1 MKKILLTVLVWIL
14 PTVLWGKQLS
24 DKQYIFQRIDVR
36 EGLSYQVNCMTVSH
50 RTGHAWMGTKNGI
63 GRFDGY
69 EQKKYLNCNI
79 DQLVEDRNNNIWALG
94 SEGIFLYDAVNDTF
108 YRACDL
114 NGNLISA
121 SSICLW
127 DDGVFFGGFD
137 KLYKYDYKTGKI
149 ALFRSITSNIKF
161 QITDLYR
168 FDSHTLLAANRWVG
182 ALLIDIRTGHTRDV
196 PFDCR
201 DVVTML
207 PDSKGNFWVTPYCKG
222 VQCYNKNGKLL
233 HTYHTGNSSMQSN
246 IVLALAEYDGHI
258 WIGTDGKG
266 IAVLNPENNQMDVLT
281 HIPGDA
287 YSLPSNSILSFYAD
301 PENGIWAGSVRSGMF
316 NIKEVGIKLYAD
328 ALLNADYGLSEKSVL
343 SLYQEQNEK
352 DIWIGTDGG
361 GLNVFNADTNKFRHI
376 PSTYGEKV
384 ASITGVDK
392 NHLLISLFGKGI
404 FFYNKQTE
412 HCTPLVI
419 VNDDINNRLCQQG
432 KTVNLMQNTP
442 ETILLLSE
450 SPYSY
455 NWKRKT
461 FTPIHINHLK
471 DAIVGQLLPICV
483 KETFSYLHDSKCI
496 YRIDHN
502 DNTLHVLYHCKQDTM
517 IHSASADEKGII
529 WIGGNYGLGSFSP
542 NDGSY
547 THISNSLINEAM
559 SVASDQHGRLWI
571 GNNERL
577 LSWMTT
583 QKRFILYGVP
593 DGVAPNEYLPK
604 PRLLSSEGD
613 VYLGSVNGLLRIAST
628 LPKEHPESPV
638 LELSD
643 VFVGGDRMEYI
654 SGRKPVLKI
663 PEQSRTITIKVK
675 AHNKDIFRKP
685 AYCYNLQGYE
695 KEPIY
700 SYLPEL
706 TLNTLSAGTYQITA
720 SCTTRSGEWTDN
732 YPIIELI
739 ILPPWYR
746 TWWFILTCI
755 LTALSAVGLSV
766 YSFLRRKENRMK
778 LAMKEHEQQAY
789 EEKIRFLININHEL
803 RTPLTLI
810 HAPLK
815 QLIEQFP
822 AKDARY
828 RVLQNIA
835 RQSERMKNLLNMV
848 LDVRKMEVSQSTLHI
863 ESINLEKWLE
873 EVVEDFIP
881 EATQKHITL
890 TRQLSAG
897 IESFY
902 CDKEK
907 CTTIITNLLINAI
920 KYSNEG
926 GEINIITSLSEKKDR
941 VRISV
946 SDQGPG
952 LKDIDVSKLFTRF
965 YQGEN
970 SRPGSGIGLSYSKI
984 LAEQQGGSVG
994 ALNNVESAGST
1005 FWFELPLNIKPGKLI
1020 LQPQPYLNELLAS
1033 AENIESVPDE
1043 PTFRSETKDYTILV
1057 VDDNME
1063 LVDYLTDAM
1072 RPYFKDVRTAYN
1084 GEEAL
1089 EMCRQWHP
1097 DVIISDIQMP
1107 KMNGYELCKRVKEEL
1122 DISHTPVILLTA
1134 RNDEASRIFGY
1145 KNGADTYL
1153 TKPFEISM
1161 LYTAIYNQ
1169 LKNRERI
1176 KKKYISSK
1184 TAPTPEE
1191 STFSAADEKFWNT
1204 MNQIITENIDEPN
1217 MGVPFLCDK
1226 LGMSR
1231 ASLYNKLKALTGMGA
1246 NDYINKLRIDN
1257 AINLLLN
1264 SSLTVNEIADR
1275 VGFSTPRYFS
1285 AVFKKNM
1292 GCSPTQYKEEQFKNN
1307 VQNI

>member
-1 MKKILLTVLVWIL
+1 
-14 PTVLWGKQLS
+14 
-24 DKQYIFQRIDVR
+24 
-36 EGLSYQVNCMTVSH
+36 
-50 RTGHAWMGTKNGI
+50 
-63 GRFDGY
+63 
-69 EQKKYLNCNI
+69 
-79 DQLVEDRNNNIWALG
+79 
-94 SEGIFLYDAVNDTF
+94 
-108 YRACDL
+108 
-114 NGNLISA
+114 
-121 SSICLW
+121 
-127 DDGVFFGGFD
+127 
-137 KLYKYDYKTGKI
+137 
-149 ALFRSITSNIKF
+149 
-161 QITDLYR
+161 
-168 FDSHTLLAANRWVG
+168 
-182 ALLIDIRTGHTRDV
+182 
-196 PFDCR
+196 
-201 DVVTML
+201 
-207 PDSKGNFWVTPYCKG
+207 
-222 VQCYNKNGKLL
+222 
-233 HTYHTGNSSMQSN
+233 
-246 IVLALAEYDGHI
+246 
-258 WIGTDGKG
+258 
-266 IAVLNPENNQMDVLT
+266 
-281 HIPGDA
+281 
-287 YSLPSNSILSFYAD
+287 
-301 PENGIWAGSVRSGMF
+301 
-316 NIKEVGIKLYAD
+316 
-328 ALLNADYGLSEKSVL
+328 
-343 SLYQEQNEK
+343 
-352 DIWIGTDGG
+352 
-361 GLNVFNADTNKFRHI
+361 
-376 PSTYGEKV
+376 
-384 ASITGVDK
+384 
-392 NHLLISLFGKGI
+392 
-404 FFYNKQTE
+404 
-412 HCTPLVI
+412 
-419 VNDDINNRLCQQG
+419 
-432 KTVNLMQNTP
+432 
-442 ETILLLSE
+442 
-450 SPYSY
+450 
-455 NWKRKT
+455 
-461 FTPIHINHLK
+461 
-471 DAIVGQLLPICV
+471 
-483 KETFSYLHDSKCI
+483 
-496 YRIDHN
+496 
-502 DNTLHVLYHCKQDTM
+502 
-517 IHSASADEKGII
+517 
-529 WIGGNYGLGSFSP
+529 
-542 NDGSY
+542 
-547 THISNSLINEAM
+547 
-559 SVASDQHGRLWI
+559 
-571 GNNERL
+571 
-577 LSWMTT
+577 MTT

-1057 VDDNME
+1057 VDDNVE

-1153 TKPFEISM
+1153 TKPFEIST

-1176 KKKYISSK
+1176 KKKYISNK

-1191 STFSAADEKFWNT
+1191 STFSAADEKFLNT
-1204 MNQIITENIDEPN
+1204 MNKIITENIDEPN

-1285 AVFKKNM
+1285 SVFKKNM
-1292 GCSPTQYKEEQFKNN
+1292 GCSPTQYKEEQLKNN
-1307 VQNI
+1307 AQNI

>member
-1 MKKILLTVLVWIL
+1 M
-14 PTVLWGKQLS
+14 P
-24 DKQYIFQRIDVR
+24 
-36 EGLSYQVNCMTVSH
+36 H
-50 RTGHAWMGTKNGI
+50 
-63 GRFDGY
+63 
-69 EQKKYLNCNI
+69 
-79 DQLVEDRNNNIWALG
+79 
-94 SEGIFLYDAVNDTF
+94 
-108 YRACDL
+108 
-114 NGNLISA
+114 
-121 SSICLW
+121 
-127 DDGVFFGGFD
+127 
-137 KLYKYDYKTGKI
+137 
-149 ALFRSITSNIKF
+149 
-161 QITDLYR
+161 
-168 FDSHTLLAANRWVG
+168 
-182 ALLIDIRTGHTRDV
+182 
-196 PFDCR
+196 
-201 DVVTML
+201 
-207 PDSKGNFWVTPYCKG
+207 
-222 VQCYNKNGKLL
+222 
-233 HTYHTGNSSMQSN
+233 
-246 IVLALAEYDGHI
+246 
-258 WIGTDGKG
+258 
-266 IAVLNPENNQMDVLT
+266 
-281 HIPGDA
+281 
-287 YSLPSNSILSFYAD
+287 
-301 PENGIWAGSVRSGMF
+301 
-316 NIKEVGIKLYAD
+316 
-328 ALLNADYGLSEKSVL
+328 
-343 SLYQEQNEK
+343 
-352 DIWIGTDGG
+352 
-361 GLNVFNADTNKFRHI
+361 
-376 PSTYGEKV
+376 
-384 ASITGVDK
+384 
-392 NHLLISLFGKGI
+392 
-404 FFYNKQTE
+404 
-412 HCTPLVI
+412 TPLVI

-1191 STFSAADEKFWNT
+1191 STFSAADEKFLNT

>member
-1 MKKILLTVLVWIL
+1 M
-14 PTVLWGKQLS
+14 
-24 DKQYIFQRIDVR
+24 
-36 EGLSYQVNCMTVSH
+36 N
-50 RTGHAWMGTKNGI
+50 
-63 GRFDGY
+63 
-69 EQKKYLNCNI
+69 
-79 DQLVEDRNNNIWALG
+79 
-94 SEGIFLYDAVNDTF
+94 
-108 YRACDL
+108 
-114 NGNLISA
+114 
-121 SSICLW
+121 
-127 DDGVFFGGFD
+127 
-137 KLYKYDYKTGKI
+137 
-149 ALFRSITSNIKF
+149 
-161 QITDLYR
+161 
-168 FDSHTLLAANRWVG
+168 
-182 ALLIDIRTGHTRDV
+182 V
-196 PFDCR
+196 P
-201 DVVTML
+201 
-207 PDSKGNFWVTPYCKG
+207 
-222 VQCYNKNGKLL
+222 
-233 HTYHTGNSSMQSN
+233 
-246 IVLALAEYDGHI
+246 
-258 WIGTDGKG
+258 
-266 IAVLNPENNQMDVLT
+266 
-281 HIPGDA
+281 
-287 YSLPSNSILSFYAD
+287 
-301 PENGIWAGSVRSGMF
+301 
-316 NIKEVGIKLYAD
+316 
-328 ALLNADYGLSEKSVL
+328 
-343 SLYQEQNEK
+343 
-352 DIWIGTDGG
+352 
-361 GLNVFNADTNKFRHI
+361 
-376 PSTYGEKV
+376 TYGEKV

-455 NWKRKT
+455 NWKQKT

-720 SCTTRSGEWTDN
+720 SCTIRSGEWTDN

-746 TWWFILTCI
+746 TWWFILTCM
-755 LTALSAVGLSV
+755 LTALSAVCLSV

-822 AKDARY
+822 AKDAHY

-1057 VDDNME
+1057 VDDNVE

-1153 TKPFEISM
+1153 TKPFEIST

-1176 KKKYISSK
+1176 KKKYISNK

-1191 STFSAADEKFWNT
+1191 STFSAADEKFLNT
-1204 MNQIITENIDEPN
+1204 MNKIITENIDEPN

-1285 AVFKKNM
+1285 TVFKKNM

>member
-1 MKKILLTVLVWIL
+1 M
-14 PTVLWGKQLS
+14 
-24 DKQYIFQRIDVR
+24 
-36 EGLSYQVNCMTVSH
+36 SY
-50 RTGHAWMGTKNGI
+50 
-63 GRFDGY
+63 
-69 EQKKYLNCNI
+69 
-79 DQLVEDRNNNIWALG
+79 
-94 SEGIFLYDAVNDTF
+94 
-108 YRACDL
+108 
-114 NGNLISA
+114 
-121 SSICLW
+121 
-127 DDGVFFGGFD
+127 
-137 KLYKYDYKTGKI
+137 
-149 ALFRSITSNIKF
+149 
-161 QITDLYR
+161 
-168 FDSHTLLAANRWVG
+168 
-182 ALLIDIRTGHTRDV
+182 
-196 PFDCR
+196 
-201 DVVTML
+201 
-207 PDSKGNFWVTPYCKG
+207 
-222 VQCYNKNGKLL
+222 
-233 HTYHTGNSSMQSN
+233 
-246 IVLALAEYDGHI
+246 
-258 WIGTDGKG
+258 
-266 IAVLNPENNQMDVLT
+266 
-281 HIPGDA
+281 
-287 YSLPSNSILSFYAD
+287 
-301 PENGIWAGSVRSGMF
+301 
-316 NIKEVGIKLYAD
+316 
-328 ALLNADYGLSEKSVL
+328 
-343 SLYQEQNEK
+343 
-352 DIWIGTDGG
+352 
-361 GLNVFNADTNKFRHI
+361 
-376 PSTYGEKV
+376 
-384 ASITGVDK
+384 TGVDK

-706 TLNTLSAGTYQITA
+706 TLNMLSAGTYQITA

-746 TWWFILTCI
+746 TWWFILTCM

-1153 TKPFEISM
+1153 TKPFEIST

-1191 STFSAADEKFWNT
+1191 STFSAADEKFLNT

>member
-1 MKKILLTVLVWIL
+1 M
-14 PTVLWGKQLS
+14 
-24 DKQYIFQRIDVR
+24 
-36 EGLSYQVNCMTVSH
+36 
-50 RTGHAWMGTKNGI
+50 
-63 GRFDGY
+63 
-69 EQKKYLNCNI
+69 
-79 DQLVEDRNNNIWALG
+79 
-94 SEGIFLYDAVNDTF
+94 
-108 YRACDL
+108 
-114 NGNLISA
+114 
-121 SSICLW
+121 
-127 DDGVFFGGFD
+127 
-137 KLYKYDYKTGKI
+137 
-149 ALFRSITSNIKF
+149 
-161 QITDLYR
+161 
-168 FDSHTLLAANRWVG
+168 
-182 ALLIDIRTGHTRDV
+182 
-196 PFDCR
+196 
-201 DVVTML
+201 
-207 PDSKGNFWVTPYCKG
+207 
-222 VQCYNKNGKLL
+222 
-233 HTYHTGNSSMQSN
+233 
-246 IVLALAEYDGHI
+246 
-258 WIGTDGKG
+258 
-266 IAVLNPENNQMDVLT
+266 
-281 HIPGDA
+281 
-287 YSLPSNSILSFYAD
+287 
-301 PENGIWAGSVRSGMF
+301 
-316 NIKEVGIKLYAD
+316 
-328 ALLNADYGLSEKSVL
+328 
-343 SLYQEQNEK
+343 
-352 DIWIGTDGG
+352 
-361 GLNVFNADTNKFRHI
+361 
-376 PSTYGEKV
+376 
-384 ASITGVDK
+384 
-392 NHLLISLFGKGI
+392 
-404 FFYNKQTE
+404 
-412 HCTPLVI
+412 
-419 VNDDINNRLCQQG
+419 CQQG

-455 NWKRKT
+455 NWKQKT

-881 EATQKHITL
+881 ESTQKHITL

-1153 TKPFEISM
+1153 TKPFEIST

-1191 STFSAADEKFWNT
+1191 STFSAADEKFLNT

>member
-1 MKKILLTVLVWIL
+1 
-14 PTVLWGKQLS
+14 
-24 DKQYIFQRIDVR
+24 
-36 EGLSYQVNCMTVSH
+36 
-50 RTGHAWMGTKNGI
+50 
-63 GRFDGY
+63 
-69 EQKKYLNCNI
+69 
-79 DQLVEDRNNNIWALG
+79 
-94 SEGIFLYDAVNDTF
+94 
-108 YRACDL
+108 
-114 NGNLISA
+114 
-121 SSICLW
+121 
-127 DDGVFFGGFD
+127 
-137 KLYKYDYKTGKI
+137 
-149 ALFRSITSNIKF
+149 
-161 QITDLYR
+161 
-168 FDSHTLLAANRWVG
+168 
-182 ALLIDIRTGHTRDV
+182 
-196 PFDCR
+196 
-201 DVVTML
+201 
-207 PDSKGNFWVTPYCKG
+207 
-222 VQCYNKNGKLL
+222 
-233 HTYHTGNSSMQSN
+233 
-246 IVLALAEYDGHI
+246 
-258 WIGTDGKG
+258 
-266 IAVLNPENNQMDVLT
+266 
-281 HIPGDA
+281 
-287 YSLPSNSILSFYAD
+287 
-301 PENGIWAGSVRSGMF
+301 
-316 NIKEVGIKLYAD
+316 
-328 ALLNADYGLSEKSVL
+328 
-343 SLYQEQNEK
+343 
-352 DIWIGTDGG
+352 
-361 GLNVFNADTNKFRHI
+361 
-376 PSTYGEKV
+376 
-384 ASITGVDK
+384 
-392 NHLLISLFGKGI
+392 
-404 FFYNKQTE
+404 
-412 HCTPLVI
+412 
-419 VNDDINNRLCQQG
+419 
-432 KTVNLMQNTP
+432 
-442 ETILLLSE
+442 
-450 SPYSY
+450 
-455 NWKRKT
+455 
-461 FTPIHINHLK
+461 
-471 DAIVGQLLPICV
+471 
-483 KETFSYLHDSKCI
+483 
-496 YRIDHN
+496 
-502 DNTLHVLYHCKQDTM
+502 M

-1057 VDDNME
+1057 VDDNVE

-1153 TKPFEISM
+1153 TKPFEIST

-1176 KKKYISSK
+1176 KKKYISNK

-1191 STFSAADEKFWNT
+1191 STFSAADEKFLNT
-1204 MNQIITENIDEPN
+1204 MNKIITENIDEPN

-1285 AVFKKNM
+1285 SVFKKNM
-1292 GCSPTQYKEEQFKNN
+1292 GCSPTQYKEEQLKNN
-1307 VQNI
+1307 AQNI

>member
-1 MKKILLTVLVWIL
+1 M
-14 PTVLWGKQLS
+14 
-24 DKQYIFQRIDVR
+24 
-36 EGLSYQVNCMTVSH
+36 
-50 RTGHAWMGTKNGI
+50 
-63 GRFDGY
+63 
-69 EQKKYLNCNI
+69 
-79 DQLVEDRNNNIWALG
+79 
-94 SEGIFLYDAVNDTF
+94 
-108 YRACDL
+108 
-114 NGNLISA
+114 
-121 SSICLW
+121 
-127 DDGVFFGGFD
+127 
-137 KLYKYDYKTGKI
+137 
-149 ALFRSITSNIKF
+149 
-161 QITDLYR
+161 
-168 FDSHTLLAANRWVG
+168 
-182 ALLIDIRTGHTRDV
+182 
-196 PFDCR
+196 
-201 DVVTML
+201 
-207 PDSKGNFWVTPYCKG
+207 
-222 VQCYNKNGKLL
+222 
-233 HTYHTGNSSMQSN
+233 
-246 IVLALAEYDGHI
+246 
-258 WIGTDGKG
+258 
-266 IAVLNPENNQMDVLT
+266 
-281 HIPGDA
+281 
-287 YSLPSNSILSFYAD
+287 
-301 PENGIWAGSVRSGMF
+301 
-316 NIKEVGIKLYAD
+316 
-328 ALLNADYGLSEKSVL
+328 
-343 SLYQEQNEK
+343 
-352 DIWIGTDGG
+352 
-361 GLNVFNADTNKFRHI
+361 
-376 PSTYGEKV
+376 
-384 ASITGVDK
+384 
-392 NHLLISLFGKGI
+392 ISLFGKGI

-455 NWKRKT
+455 NWKQKT

-881 EATQKHITL
+881 ESTQKHITL

-1153 TKPFEISM
+1153 TKPFEIST

-1191 STFSAADEKFWNT
+1191 STFSAADEKFLNT

>member
-1 MKKILLTVLVWIL
+1 
-14 PTVLWGKQLS
+14 
-24 DKQYIFQRIDVR
+24 
-36 EGLSYQVNCMTVSH
+36 
-50 RTGHAWMGTKNGI
+50 
-63 GRFDGY
+63 
-69 EQKKYLNCNI
+69 
-79 DQLVEDRNNNIWALG
+79 
-94 SEGIFLYDAVNDTF
+94 
-108 YRACDL
+108 
-114 NGNLISA
+114 
-121 SSICLW
+121 
-127 DDGVFFGGFD
+127 
-137 KLYKYDYKTGKI
+137 
-149 ALFRSITSNIKF
+149 
-161 QITDLYR
+161 
-168 FDSHTLLAANRWVG
+168 
-182 ALLIDIRTGHTRDV
+182 
-196 PFDCR
+196 
-201 DVVTML
+201 
-207 PDSKGNFWVTPYCKG
+207 
-222 VQCYNKNGKLL
+222 
-233 HTYHTGNSSMQSN
+233 
-246 IVLALAEYDGHI
+246 
-258 WIGTDGKG
+258 
-266 IAVLNPENNQMDVLT
+266 
-281 HIPGDA
+281 
-287 YSLPSNSILSFYAD
+287 
-301 PENGIWAGSVRSGMF
+301 
-316 NIKEVGIKLYAD
+316 
-328 ALLNADYGLSEKSVL
+328 
-343 SLYQEQNEK
+343 
-352 DIWIGTDGG
+352 
-361 GLNVFNADTNKFRHI
+361 
-376 PSTYGEKV
+376 
-384 ASITGVDK
+384 
-392 NHLLISLFGKGI
+392 
-404 FFYNKQTE
+404 
-412 HCTPLVI
+412 
-419 VNDDINNRLCQQG
+419 
-432 KTVNLMQNTP
+432 MQNTP

-746 TWWFILTCI
+746 TWWFILTCM

-1153 TKPFEISM
+1153 TKPFEIST

-1191 STFSAADEKFWNT
+1191 STFSAADEKFLNT

>member
-1 MKKILLTVLVWIL
+1 
-14 PTVLWGKQLS
+14 
-24 DKQYIFQRIDVR
+24 
-36 EGLSYQVNCMTVSH
+36 
-50 RTGHAWMGTKNGI
+50 
-63 GRFDGY
+63 
-69 EQKKYLNCNI
+69 
-79 DQLVEDRNNNIWALG
+79 
-94 SEGIFLYDAVNDTF
+94 
-108 YRACDL
+108 
-114 NGNLISA
+114 
-121 SSICLW
+121 
-127 DDGVFFGGFD
+127 
-137 KLYKYDYKTGKI
+137 
-149 ALFRSITSNIKF
+149 
-161 QITDLYR
+161 
-168 FDSHTLLAANRWVG
+168 
-182 ALLIDIRTGHTRDV
+182 
-196 PFDCR
+196 
-201 DVVTML
+201 
-207 PDSKGNFWVTPYCKG
+207 
-222 VQCYNKNGKLL
+222 
-233 HTYHTGNSSMQSN
+233 
-246 IVLALAEYDGHI
+246 
-258 WIGTDGKG
+258 
-266 IAVLNPENNQMDVLT
+266 
-281 HIPGDA
+281 
-287 YSLPSNSILSFYAD
+287 
-301 PENGIWAGSVRSGMF
+301 
-316 NIKEVGIKLYAD
+316 
-328 ALLNADYGLSEKSVL
+328 
-343 SLYQEQNEK
+343 
-352 DIWIGTDGG
+352 
-361 GLNVFNADTNKFRHI
+361 
-376 PSTYGEKV
+376 
-384 ASITGVDK
+384 
-392 NHLLISLFGKGI
+392 
-404 FFYNKQTE
+404 
-412 HCTPLVI
+412 
-419 VNDDINNRLCQQG
+419 
-432 KTVNLMQNTP
+432 
-442 ETILLLSE
+442 
-450 SPYSY
+450 
-455 NWKRKT
+455 
-461 FTPIHINHLK
+461 
-471 DAIVGQLLPICV
+471 
-483 KETFSYLHDSKCI
+483 
-496 YRIDHN
+496 
-502 DNTLHVLYHCKQDTM
+502 
-517 IHSASADEKGII
+517 
-529 WIGGNYGLGSFSP
+529 
-542 NDGSY
+542 
-547 THISNSLINEAM
+547 
-559 SVASDQHGRLWI
+559 
-571 GNNERL
+571 
-577 LSWMTT
+577 
-583 QKRFILYGVP
+583 
-593 DGVAPNEYLPK
+593 
-604 PRLLSSEGD
+604 
-613 VYLGSVNGLLRIAST
+613 
-628 LPKEHPESPV
+628 
-638 LELSD
+638 
-643 VFVGGDRMEYI
+643 MEYT

-746 TWWFILTCI
+746 TWWFILTCMLI
-755 LTALSAVGLSV
+755 ALSAVGLSV

-994 ALNNVESAGST
+994 ALNNIESAGST

-1153 TKPFEISM
+1153 TKPFEIST

-1191 STFSAADEKFWNT
+1191 STFSAADEKFLNT

-1285 AVFKKNM
+1285 TVFKKNM

>member
-1 MKKILLTVLVWIL
+1 M
-14 PTVLWGKQLS
+14 
-24 DKQYIFQRIDVR
+24 
-36 EGLSYQVNCMTVSH
+36 
-50 RTGHAWMGTKNGI
+50 
-63 GRFDGY
+63 
-69 EQKKYLNCNI
+69 
-79 DQLVEDRNNNIWALG
+79 
-94 SEGIFLYDAVNDTF
+94 
-108 YRACDL
+108 
-114 NGNLISA
+114 
-121 SSICLW
+121 
-127 DDGVFFGGFD
+127 
-137 KLYKYDYKTGKI
+137 
-149 ALFRSITSNIKF
+149 
-161 QITDLYR
+161 
-168 FDSHTLLAANRWVG
+168 
-182 ALLIDIRTGHTRDV
+182 
-196 PFDCR
+196 
-201 DVVTML
+201 
-207 PDSKGNFWVTPYCKG
+207 
-222 VQCYNKNGKLL
+222 
-233 HTYHTGNSSMQSN
+233 
-246 IVLALAEYDGHI
+246 
-258 WIGTDGKG
+258 
-266 IAVLNPENNQMDVLT
+266 
-281 HIPGDA
+281 
-287 YSLPSNSILSFYAD
+287 
-301 PENGIWAGSVRSGMF
+301 
-316 NIKEVGIKLYAD
+316 
-328 ALLNADYGLSEKSVL
+328 
-343 SLYQEQNEK
+343 
-352 DIWIGTDGG
+352 
-361 GLNVFNADTNKFRHI
+361 
-376 PSTYGEKV
+376 
-384 ASITGVDK
+384 
-392 NHLLISLFGKGI
+392 ISLFGKGI

-1191 STFSAADEKFWNT
+1191 STFSAADEKFLNT

>member
-1 MKKILLTVLVWIL
+1 M
-14 PTVLWGKQLS
+14 
-24 DKQYIFQRIDVR
+24 
-36 EGLSYQVNCMTVSH
+36 
-50 RTGHAWMGTKNGI
+50 
-63 GRFDGY
+63 
-69 EQKKYLNCNI
+69 LNYS
-79 DQLVEDRNNNIWALG
+79 V
-94 SEGIFLYDAVNDTF
+94 
-108 YRACDL
+108 
-114 NGNLISA
+114 
-121 SSICLW
+121 
-127 DDGVFFGGFD
+127 
-137 KLYKYDYKTGKI
+137 
-149 ALFRSITSNIKF
+149 
-161 QITDLYR
+161 
-168 FDSHTLLAANRWVG
+168 
-182 ALLIDIRTGHTRDV
+182 
-196 PFDCR
+196 
-201 DVVTML
+201 
-207 PDSKGNFWVTPYCKG
+207 
-222 VQCYNKNGKLL
+222 
-233 HTYHTGNSSMQSN
+233 
-246 IVLALAEYDGHI
+246 AE
-258 WIGTDGKG
+258 
-266 IAVLNPENNQMDVLT
+266 L
-281 HIPGDA
+281 
-287 YSLPSNSILSFYAD
+287 
-301 PENGIWAGSVRSGMF
+301 R
-316 NIKEVGIKLYAD
+316 
-328 ALLNADYGLSEKSVL
+328 
-343 SLYQEQNEK
+343 
-352 DIWIGTDGG
+352 
-361 GLNVFNADTNKFRHI
+361 
-376 PSTYGEKV
+376 
-384 ASITGVDK
+384 
-392 NHLLISLFGKGI
+392 
-404 FFYNKQTE
+404 YNKQTE

-1191 STFSAADEKFWNT
+1191 STFSAADEKFLNT

>member
-1 MKKILLTVLVWIL
+1 M
-14 PTVLWGKQLS
+14 
-24 DKQYIFQRIDVR
+24 
-36 EGLSYQVNCMTVSH
+36 
-50 RTGHAWMGTKNGI
+50 
-63 GRFDGY
+63 
-69 EQKKYLNCNI
+69 
-79 DQLVEDRNNNIWALG
+79 
-94 SEGIFLYDAVNDTF
+94 
-108 YRACDL
+108 
-114 NGNLISA
+114 
-121 SSICLW
+121 
-127 DDGVFFGGFD
+127 
-137 KLYKYDYKTGKI
+137 
-149 ALFRSITSNIKF
+149 
-161 QITDLYR
+161 
-168 FDSHTLLAANRWVG
+168 
-182 ALLIDIRTGHTRDV
+182 
-196 PFDCR
+196 
-201 DVVTML
+201 
-207 PDSKGNFWVTPYCKG
+207 
-222 VQCYNKNGKLL
+222 
-233 HTYHTGNSSMQSN
+233 
-246 IVLALAEYDGHI
+246 
-258 WIGTDGKG
+258 
-266 IAVLNPENNQMDVLT
+266 
-281 HIPGDA
+281 
-287 YSLPSNSILSFYAD
+287 
-301 PENGIWAGSVRSGMF
+301 
-316 NIKEVGIKLYAD
+316 
-328 ALLNADYGLSEKSVL
+328 
-343 SLYQEQNEK
+343 
-352 DIWIGTDGG
+352 
-361 GLNVFNADTNKFRHI
+361 
-376 PSTYGEKV
+376 
-384 ASITGVDK
+384 
-392 NHLLISLFGKGI
+392 
-404 FFYNKQTE
+404 
-412 HCTPLVI
+412 
-419 VNDDINNRLCQQG
+419 
-432 KTVNLMQNTP
+432 
-442 ETILLLSE
+442 
-450 SPYSY
+450 
-455 NWKRKT
+455 
-461 FTPIHINHLK
+461 
-471 DAIVGQLLPICV
+471 
-483 KETFSYLHDSKCI
+483 
-496 YRIDHN
+496 
-502 DNTLHVLYHCKQDTM
+502 
-517 IHSASADEKGII
+517 
-529 WIGGNYGLGSFSP
+529 
-542 NDGSY
+542 
-547 THISNSLINEAM
+547 
-559 SVASDQHGRLWI
+559 
-571 GNNERL
+571 
-577 LSWMTT
+577 
-583 QKRFILYGVP
+583 
-593 DGVAPNEYLPK
+593 
-604 PRLLSSEGD
+604 
-613 VYLGSVNGLLRIAST
+613 GSVNGLLRIAST

-1057 VDDNME
+1057 VDDNVE

-1153 TKPFEISM
+1153 TKPFEIST

-1176 KKKYISSK
+1176 KKKYISNK

-1191 STFSAADEKFWNT
+1191 STFSAADEKFLNT
-1204 MNQIITENIDEPN
+1204 MNKIITENIDEPN

-1285 AVFKKNM
+1285 SVFKKNM
-1292 GCSPTQYKEEQFKNN
+1292 GCSPTQYKEEQLKNN
-1307 VQNI
+1307 AQNI

>member
-1 MKKILLTVLVWIL
+1 M
-14 PTVLWGKQLS
+14 
-24 DKQYIFQRIDVR
+24 
-36 EGLSYQVNCMTVSH
+36 
-50 RTGHAWMGTKNGI
+50 
-63 GRFDGY
+63 
-69 EQKKYLNCNI
+69 
-79 DQLVEDRNNNIWALG
+79 
-94 SEGIFLYDAVNDTF
+94 
-108 YRACDL
+108 
-114 NGNLISA
+114 
-121 SSICLW
+121 
-127 DDGVFFGGFD
+127 
-137 KLYKYDYKTGKI
+137 
-149 ALFRSITSNIKF
+149 
-161 QITDLYR
+161 
-168 FDSHTLLAANRWVG
+168 
-182 ALLIDIRTGHTRDV
+182 
-196 PFDCR
+196 
-201 DVVTML
+201 
-207 PDSKGNFWVTPYCKG
+207 
-222 VQCYNKNGKLL
+222 
-233 HTYHTGNSSMQSN
+233 
-246 IVLALAEYDGHI
+246 
-258 WIGTDGKG
+258 
-266 IAVLNPENNQMDVLT
+266 
-281 HIPGDA
+281 
-287 YSLPSNSILSFYAD
+287 
-301 PENGIWAGSVRSGMF
+301 
-316 NIKEVGIKLYAD
+316 
-328 ALLNADYGLSEKSVL
+328 
-343 SLYQEQNEK
+343 
-352 DIWIGTDGG
+352 
-361 GLNVFNADTNKFRHI
+361 
-376 PSTYGEKV
+376 
-384 ASITGVDK
+384 
-392 NHLLISLFGKGI
+392 
-404 FFYNKQTE
+404 
-412 HCTPLVI
+412 
-419 VNDDINNRLCQQG
+419 
-432 KTVNLMQNTP
+432 
-442 ETILLLSE
+442 
-450 SPYSY
+450 
-455 NWKRKT
+455 
-461 FTPIHINHLK
+461 
-471 DAIVGQLLPICV
+471 
-483 KETFSYLHDSKCI
+483 
-496 YRIDHN
+496 
-502 DNTLHVLYHCKQDTM
+502 
-517 IHSASADEKGII
+517 
-529 WIGGNYGLGSFSP
+529 
-542 NDGSY
+542 
-547 THISNSLINEAM
+547 
-559 SVASDQHGRLWI
+559 
-571 GNNERL
+571 
-577 LSWMTT
+577 
-583 QKRFILYGVP
+583 
-593 DGVAPNEYLPK
+593 
-604 PRLLSSEGD
+604 
-613 VYLGSVNGLLRIAST
+613 
-628 LPKEHPESPV
+628 
-638 LELSD
+638 
-643 VFVGGDRMEYI
+643 
-654 SGRKPVLKI
+654 
-663 PEQSRTITIKVK
+663 
-675 AHNKDIFRKP
+675 
-685 AYCYNLQGYE
+685 
-695 KEPIY
+695 
-700 SYLPEL
+700 PEL
-706 TLNTLSAGTYQITA
+706 TLNTLSAGTYQIPA
-720 SCTTRSGEWTDN
+720 SSTTRSGEWTDN

-1191 STFSAADEKFWNT
+1191 STFSAADEKFLNT
-1204 MNQIITENIDEPN
+1204 MNQIITEIIDEPN

-1264 SSLTVNEIADR
+1264 SSLTVN
-1275 VGFSTPRYFS
+1275 
-1285 AVFKKNM
+1285 
-1292 GCSPTQYKEEQFKNN
+1292 
-1307 VQNI
+1307 

>member
-1 MKKILLTVLVWIL
+1 M
-14 PTVLWGKQLS
+14 
-24 DKQYIFQRIDVR
+24 
-36 EGLSYQVNCMTVSH
+36 
-50 RTGHAWMGTKNGI
+50 
-63 GRFDGY
+63 
-69 EQKKYLNCNI
+69 
-79 DQLVEDRNNNIWALG
+79 
-94 SEGIFLYDAVNDTF
+94 
-108 YRACDL
+108 
-114 NGNLISA
+114 
-121 SSICLW
+121 
-127 DDGVFFGGFD
+127 
-137 KLYKYDYKTGKI
+137 
-149 ALFRSITSNIKF
+149 
-161 QITDLYR
+161 
-168 FDSHTLLAANRWVG
+168 
-182 ALLIDIRTGHTRDV
+182 
-196 PFDCR
+196 
-201 DVVTML
+201 
-207 PDSKGNFWVTPYCKG
+207 
-222 VQCYNKNGKLL
+222 
-233 HTYHTGNSSMQSN
+233 
-246 IVLALAEYDGHI
+246 
-258 WIGTDGKG
+258 
-266 IAVLNPENNQMDVLT
+266 
-281 HIPGDA
+281 
-287 YSLPSNSILSFYAD
+287 
-301 PENGIWAGSVRSGMF
+301 
-316 NIKEVGIKLYAD
+316 
-328 ALLNADYGLSEKSVL
+328 
-343 SLYQEQNEK
+343 
-352 DIWIGTDGG
+352 
-361 GLNVFNADTNKFRHI
+361 
-376 PSTYGEKV
+376 
-384 ASITGVDK
+384 
-392 NHLLISLFGKGI
+392 ISLFGKGI

-1153 TKPFEISM
+1153 TKPFEIST

-1191 STFSAADEKFWNT
+1191 STFSAADEKFLNT

>member
-1 MKKILLTVLVWIL
+1 M
-14 PTVLWGKQLS
+14 
-24 DKQYIFQRIDVR
+24 F
-36 EGLSYQVNCMTVSH
+36 
-50 RTGHAWMGTKNGI
+50 
-63 GRFDGY
+63 
-69 EQKKYLNCNI
+69 
-79 DQLVEDRNNNIWALG
+79 
-94 SEGIFLYDAVNDTF
+94 
-108 YRACDL
+108 
-114 NGNLISA
+114 
-121 SSICLW
+121 
-127 DDGVFFGGFD
+127 
-137 KLYKYDYKTGKI
+137 I
-149 ALFRSITSNIKF
+149 A
-161 QITDLYR
+161 
-168 FDSHTLLAANRWVG
+168 
-182 ALLIDIRTGHTRDV
+182 
-196 PFDCR
+196 
-201 DVVTML
+201 
-207 PDSKGNFWVTPYCKG
+207 
-222 VQCYNKNGKLL
+222 
-233 HTYHTGNSSMQSN
+233 
-246 IVLALAEYDGHI
+246 
-258 WIGTDGKG
+258 
-266 IAVLNPENNQMDVLT
+266 
-281 HIPGDA
+281 
-287 YSLPSNSILSFYAD
+287 
-301 PENGIWAGSVRSGMF
+301 
-316 NIKEVGIKLYAD
+316 
-328 ALLNADYGLSEKSVL
+328 
-343 SLYQEQNEK
+343 
-352 DIWIGTDGG
+352 
-361 GLNVFNADTNKFRHI
+361 
-376 PSTYGEKV
+376 
-384 ASITGVDK
+384 
-392 NHLLISLFGKGI
+392 
-404 FFYNKQTE
+404 
-412 HCTPLVI
+412 
-419 VNDDINNRLCQQG
+419 NDDINNRLCQQG

-881 EATQKHITL
+881 ESTQKHITL

-1153 TKPFEISM
+1153 TKPFEIST

-1191 STFSAADEKFWNT
+1191 STFSAADEKFLNT

>member
-1 MKKILLTVLVWIL
+1 
-14 PTVLWGKQLS
+14 
-24 DKQYIFQRIDVR
+24 
-36 EGLSYQVNCMTVSH
+36 
-50 RTGHAWMGTKNGI
+50 
-63 GRFDGY
+63 
-69 EQKKYLNCNI
+69 
-79 DQLVEDRNNNIWALG
+79 
-94 SEGIFLYDAVNDTF
+94 
-108 YRACDL
+108 
-114 NGNLISA
+114 
-121 SSICLW
+121 
-127 DDGVFFGGFD
+127 
-137 KLYKYDYKTGKI
+137 
-149 ALFRSITSNIKF
+149 
-161 QITDLYR
+161 
-168 FDSHTLLAANRWVG
+168 
-182 ALLIDIRTGHTRDV
+182 
-196 PFDCR
+196 
-201 DVVTML
+201 
-207 PDSKGNFWVTPYCKG
+207 
-222 VQCYNKNGKLL
+222 
-233 HTYHTGNSSMQSN
+233 
-246 IVLALAEYDGHI
+246 
-258 WIGTDGKG
+258 
-266 IAVLNPENNQMDVLT
+266 
-281 HIPGDA
+281 
-287 YSLPSNSILSFYAD
+287 
-301 PENGIWAGSVRSGMF
+301 MF
-316 NIKEVGIKLYAD
+316 IE
-328 ALLNADYGLSEKSVL
+328 
-343 SLYQEQNEK
+343 
-352 DIWIGTDGG
+352 
-361 GLNVFNADTNKFRHI
+361 
-376 PSTYGEKV
+376 
-384 ASITGVDK
+384 
-392 NHLLISLFGKGI
+392 
-404 FFYNKQTE
+404 
-412 HCTPLVI
+412 
-419 VNDDINNRLCQQG
+419 NDDINNRLCQQG

-746 TWWFILTCI
+746 TWWFILTCM

-1153 TKPFEISM
+1153 TKPFEIST

-1191 STFSAADEKFWNT
+1191 STFSAADEKFLNT

>member
-1 MKKILLTVLVWIL
+1 M
-14 PTVLWGKQLS
+14 
-24 DKQYIFQRIDVR
+24 
-36 EGLSYQVNCMTVSH
+36 
-50 RTGHAWMGTKNGI
+50 
-63 GRFDGY
+63 
-69 EQKKYLNCNI
+69 
-79 DQLVEDRNNNIWALG
+79 
-94 SEGIFLYDAVNDTF
+94 
-108 YRACDL
+108 
-114 NGNLISA
+114 
-121 SSICLW
+121 
-127 DDGVFFGGFD
+127 
-137 KLYKYDYKTGKI
+137 
-149 ALFRSITSNIKF
+149 
-161 QITDLYR
+161 
-168 FDSHTLLAANRWVG
+168 
-182 ALLIDIRTGHTRDV
+182 
-196 PFDCR
+196 
-201 DVVTML
+201 
-207 PDSKGNFWVTPYCKG
+207 
-222 VQCYNKNGKLL
+222 
-233 HTYHTGNSSMQSN
+233 
-246 IVLALAEYDGHI
+246 
-258 WIGTDGKG
+258 
-266 IAVLNPENNQMDVLT
+266 
-281 HIPGDA
+281 
-287 YSLPSNSILSFYAD
+287 
-301 PENGIWAGSVRSGMF
+301 
-316 NIKEVGIKLYAD
+316 
-328 ALLNADYGLSEKSVL
+328 
-343 SLYQEQNEK
+343 
-352 DIWIGTDGG
+352 
-361 GLNVFNADTNKFRHI
+361 
-376 PSTYGEKV
+376 
-384 ASITGVDK
+384 
-392 NHLLISLFGKGI
+392 
-404 FFYNKQTE
+404 
-412 HCTPLVI
+412 
-419 VNDDINNRLCQQG
+419 
-432 KTVNLMQNTP
+432 
-442 ETILLLSE
+442 
-450 SPYSY
+450 
-455 NWKRKT
+455 
-461 FTPIHINHLK
+461 
-471 DAIVGQLLPICV
+471 
-483 KETFSYLHDSKCI
+483 
-496 YRIDHN
+496 
-502 DNTLHVLYHCKQDTM
+502 
-517 IHSASADEKGII
+517 
-529 WIGGNYGLGSFSP
+529 
-542 NDGSY
+542 
-547 THISNSLINEAM
+547 
-559 SVASDQHGRLWI
+559 
-571 GNNERL
+571 
-577 LSWMTT
+577 
-583 QKRFILYGVP
+583 
-593 DGVAPNEYLPK
+593 
-604 PRLLSSEGD
+604 
-613 VYLGSVNGLLRIAST
+613 GSVNGLLRIAST

-1191 STFSAADEKFWNT
+1191 STFSAADEKFLNT

-1285 AVFKKNM
+1285 TVFKKNM

>member
-1 MKKILLTVLVWIL
+1 M
-14 PTVLWGKQLS
+14 
-24 DKQYIFQRIDVR
+24 
-36 EGLSYQVNCMTVSH
+36 
-50 RTGHAWMGTKNGI
+50 
-63 GRFDGY
+63 
-69 EQKKYLNCNI
+69 
-79 DQLVEDRNNNIWALG
+79 
-94 SEGIFLYDAVNDTF
+94 
-108 YRACDL
+108 
-114 NGNLISA
+114 
-121 SSICLW
+121 
-127 DDGVFFGGFD
+127 
-137 KLYKYDYKTGKI
+137 
-149 ALFRSITSNIKF
+149 
-161 QITDLYR
+161 
-168 FDSHTLLAANRWVG
+168 
-182 ALLIDIRTGHTRDV
+182 
-196 PFDCR
+196 
-201 DVVTML
+201 
-207 PDSKGNFWVTPYCKG
+207 
-222 VQCYNKNGKLL
+222 
-233 HTYHTGNSSMQSN
+233 
-246 IVLALAEYDGHI
+246 
-258 WIGTDGKG
+258 
-266 IAVLNPENNQMDVLT
+266 
-281 HIPGDA
+281 
-287 YSLPSNSILSFYAD
+287 
-301 PENGIWAGSVRSGMF
+301 
-316 NIKEVGIKLYAD
+316 
-328 ALLNADYGLSEKSVL
+328 
-343 SLYQEQNEK
+343 
-352 DIWIGTDGG
+352 
-361 GLNVFNADTNKFRHI
+361 
-376 PSTYGEKV
+376 
-384 ASITGVDK
+384 
-392 NHLLISLFGKGI
+392 ISLFGKGI

-706 TLNTLSAGTYQITA
+706 TLNMLSAGTYQITA

-746 TWWFILTCI
+746 TWWFILTCM

-1153 TKPFEISM
+1153 TKPFEIST

-1191 STFSAADEKFWNT
+1191 STFSAADEKFLNT

>member
-1 MKKILLTVLVWIL
+1 M
-14 PTVLWGKQLS
+14 
-24 DKQYIFQRIDVR
+24 
-36 EGLSYQVNCMTVSH
+36 
-50 RTGHAWMGTKNGI
+50 
-63 GRFDGY
+63 
-69 EQKKYLNCNI
+69 
-79 DQLVEDRNNNIWALG
+79 
-94 SEGIFLYDAVNDTF
+94 
-108 YRACDL
+108 
-114 NGNLISA
+114 
-121 SSICLW
+121 
-127 DDGVFFGGFD
+127 
-137 KLYKYDYKTGKI
+137 
-149 ALFRSITSNIKF
+149 
-161 QITDLYR
+161 
-168 FDSHTLLAANRWVG
+168 
-182 ALLIDIRTGHTRDV
+182 
-196 PFDCR
+196 
-201 DVVTML
+201 
-207 PDSKGNFWVTPYCKG
+207 GNF
-222 VQCYNKNGKLL
+222 
-233 HTYHTGNSSMQSN
+233 S
-246 IVLALAEYDGHI
+246 
-258 WIGTDGKG
+258 
-266 IAVLNPENNQMDVLT
+266 
-281 HIPGDA
+281 
-287 YSLPSNSILSFYAD
+287 
-301 PENGIWAGSVRSGMF
+301 
-316 NIKEVGIKLYAD
+316 
-328 ALLNADYGLSEKSVL
+328 
-343 SLYQEQNEK
+343 
-352 DIWIGTDGG
+352 
-361 GLNVFNADTNKFRHI
+361 
-376 PSTYGEKV
+376 
-384 ASITGVDK
+384 
-392 NHLLISLFGKGI
+392 
-404 FFYNKQTE
+404 
-412 HCTPLVI
+412 
-419 VNDDINNRLCQQG
+419 DDINNRLCQQG

-881 EATQKHITL
+881 ESTQKHITL

-1153 TKPFEISM
+1153 TKPFEIST

-1191 STFSAADEKFWNT
+1191 STFSAADEKFLNT

>member
-1 MKKILLTVLVWIL
+1 
-14 PTVLWGKQLS
+14 
-24 DKQYIFQRIDVR
+24 
-36 EGLSYQVNCMTVSH
+36 
-50 RTGHAWMGTKNGI
+50 
-63 GRFDGY
+63 
-69 EQKKYLNCNI
+69 
-79 DQLVEDRNNNIWALG
+79 
-94 SEGIFLYDAVNDTF
+94 
-108 YRACDL
+108 
-114 NGNLISA
+114 
-121 SSICLW
+121 
-127 DDGVFFGGFD
+127 
-137 KLYKYDYKTGKI
+137 
-149 ALFRSITSNIKF
+149 
-161 QITDLYR
+161 
-168 FDSHTLLAANRWVG
+168 
-182 ALLIDIRTGHTRDV
+182 
-196 PFDCR
+196 
-201 DVVTML
+201 
-207 PDSKGNFWVTPYCKG
+207 
-222 VQCYNKNGKLL
+222 
-233 HTYHTGNSSMQSN
+233 
-246 IVLALAEYDGHI
+246 
-258 WIGTDGKG
+258 
-266 IAVLNPENNQMDVLT
+266 
-281 HIPGDA
+281 
-287 YSLPSNSILSFYAD
+287 
-301 PENGIWAGSVRSGMF
+301 
-316 NIKEVGIKLYAD
+316 
-328 ALLNADYGLSEKSVL
+328 
-343 SLYQEQNEK
+343 
-352 DIWIGTDGG
+352 
-361 GLNVFNADTNKFRHI
+361 
-376 PSTYGEKV
+376 
-384 ASITGVDK
+384 
-392 NHLLISLFGKGI
+392 
-404 FFYNKQTE
+404 
-412 HCTPLVI
+412 
-419 VNDDINNRLCQQG
+419 
-432 KTVNLMQNTP
+432 
-442 ETILLLSE
+442 
-450 SPYSY
+450 
-455 NWKRKT
+455 
-461 FTPIHINHLK
+461 
-471 DAIVGQLLPICV
+471 
-483 KETFSYLHDSKCI
+483 
-496 YRIDHN
+496 
-502 DNTLHVLYHCKQDTM
+502 
-517 IHSASADEKGII
+517 
-529 WIGGNYGLGSFSP
+529 
-542 NDGSY
+542 
-547 THISNSLINEAM
+547 M

-746 TWWFILTCI
+746 TWWFILTCM
-755 LTALSAVGLSV
+755 LTALSAVCLSV

-822 AKDARY
+822 AKDAHY

-1153 TKPFEISM
+1153 TKPFEIST

-1191 STFSAADEKFWNT
+1191 STFSAADEKFLNT

-1275 VGFSTPRYFS
+1275 VGFSTPATS
-1285 AVFKKNM
+1285 V
-1292 GCSPTQYKEEQFKNN
+1292 QYSRKTWDALLPNIRKNN
-1307 VQNI
+1307 SKIMYRIYKSTGQECPPKEKILE

>member
-1 MKKILLTVLVWIL
+1 M
-14 PTVLWGKQLS
+14 
-24 DKQYIFQRIDVR
+24 
-36 EGLSYQVNCMTVSH
+36 
-50 RTGHAWMGTKNGI
+50 
-63 GRFDGY
+63 
-69 EQKKYLNCNI
+69 
-79 DQLVEDRNNNIWALG
+79 
-94 SEGIFLYDAVNDTF
+94 
-108 YRACDL
+108 
-114 NGNLISA
+114 
-121 SSICLW
+121 
-127 DDGVFFGGFD
+127 
-137 KLYKYDYKTGKI
+137 
-149 ALFRSITSNIKF
+149 
-161 QITDLYR
+161 
-168 FDSHTLLAANRWVG
+168 
-182 ALLIDIRTGHTRDV
+182 
-196 PFDCR
+196 
-201 DVVTML
+201 
-207 PDSKGNFWVTPYCKG
+207 
-222 VQCYNKNGKLL
+222 
-233 HTYHTGNSSMQSN
+233 
-246 IVLALAEYDGHI
+246 
-258 WIGTDGKG
+258 
-266 IAVLNPENNQMDVLT
+266 
-281 HIPGDA
+281 
-287 YSLPSNSILSFYAD
+287 
-301 PENGIWAGSVRSGMF
+301 
-316 NIKEVGIKLYAD
+316 
-328 ALLNADYGLSEKSVL
+328 
-343 SLYQEQNEK
+343 
-352 DIWIGTDGG
+352 
-361 GLNVFNADTNKFRHI
+361 
-376 PSTYGEKV
+376 
-384 ASITGVDK
+384 
-392 NHLLISLFGKGI
+392 
-404 FFYNKQTE
+404 
-412 HCTPLVI
+412 
-419 VNDDINNRLCQQG
+419 CQQG

-1191 STFSAADEKFWNT
+1191 STFSAADEKFLNT

>member
-1 MKKILLTVLVWIL
+1 
-14 PTVLWGKQLS
+14 
-24 DKQYIFQRIDVR
+24 
-36 EGLSYQVNCMTVSH
+36 
-50 RTGHAWMGTKNGI
+50 
-63 GRFDGY
+63 
-69 EQKKYLNCNI
+69 
-79 DQLVEDRNNNIWALG
+79 
-94 SEGIFLYDAVNDTF
+94 
-108 YRACDL
+108 
-114 NGNLISA
+114 
-121 SSICLW
+121 
-127 DDGVFFGGFD
+127 
-137 KLYKYDYKTGKI
+137 
-149 ALFRSITSNIKF
+149 
-161 QITDLYR
+161 
-168 FDSHTLLAANRWVG
+168 
-182 ALLIDIRTGHTRDV
+182 
-196 PFDCR
+196 
-201 DVVTML
+201 
-207 PDSKGNFWVTPYCKG
+207 
-222 VQCYNKNGKLL
+222 
-233 HTYHTGNSSMQSN
+233 
-246 IVLALAEYDGHI
+246 
-258 WIGTDGKG
+258 
-266 IAVLNPENNQMDVLT
+266 
-281 HIPGDA
+281 
-287 YSLPSNSILSFYAD
+287 
-301 PENGIWAGSVRSGMF
+301 
-316 NIKEVGIKLYAD
+316 
-328 ALLNADYGLSEKSVL
+328 
-343 SLYQEQNEK
+343 
-352 DIWIGTDGG
+352 
-361 GLNVFNADTNKFRHI
+361 
-376 PSTYGEKV
+376 
-384 ASITGVDK
+384 
-392 NHLLISLFGKGI
+392 
-404 FFYNKQTE
+404 
-412 HCTPLVI
+412 
-419 VNDDINNRLCQQG
+419 
-432 KTVNLMQNTP
+432 
-442 ETILLLSE
+442 
-450 SPYSY
+450 
-455 NWKRKT
+455 
-461 FTPIHINHLK
+461 
-471 DAIVGQLLPICV
+471 
-483 KETFSYLHDSKCI
+483 
-496 YRIDHN
+496 
-502 DNTLHVLYHCKQDTM
+502 
-517 IHSASADEKGII
+517 
-529 WIGGNYGLGSFSP
+529 
-542 NDGSY
+542 
-547 THISNSLINEAM
+547 M

-746 TWWFILTCI
+746 TWWFILTCM

-778 LAMKEHEQQAY
+778 LAMKKHEQQAY

-994 ALNNVESAGST
+994 ALNNIESAGST

-1153 TKPFEISM
+1153 TKPFEIST

-1191 STFSAADEKFWNT
+1191 STFSAADEKFLNT

-1275 VGFSTPRYFS
+1275 VGFSTPPLLQ
-1285 AVFKKNM
+1285 
-1292 GCSPTQYKEEQFKNN
+1292 CSIQEKHGMLSYP
-1307 VQNI
+1307 I

>member
-1 MKKILLTVLVWIL
+1 M
-14 PTVLWGKQLS
+14 
-24 DKQYIFQRIDVR
+24 
-36 EGLSYQVNCMTVSH
+36 
-50 RTGHAWMGTKNGI
+50 
-63 GRFDGY
+63 
-69 EQKKYLNCNI
+69 
-79 DQLVEDRNNNIWALG
+79 
-94 SEGIFLYDAVNDTF
+94 
-108 YRACDL
+108 
-114 NGNLISA
+114 
-121 SSICLW
+121 
-127 DDGVFFGGFD
+127 
-137 KLYKYDYKTGKI
+137 
-149 ALFRSITSNIKF
+149 
-161 QITDLYR
+161 
-168 FDSHTLLAANRWVG
+168 
-182 ALLIDIRTGHTRDV
+182 
-196 PFDCR
+196 
-201 DVVTML
+201 
-207 PDSKGNFWVTPYCKG
+207 
-222 VQCYNKNGKLL
+222 
-233 HTYHTGNSSMQSN
+233 
-246 IVLALAEYDGHI
+246 
-258 WIGTDGKG
+258 
-266 IAVLNPENNQMDVLT
+266 
-281 HIPGDA
+281 
-287 YSLPSNSILSFYAD
+287 
-301 PENGIWAGSVRSGMF
+301 
-316 NIKEVGIKLYAD
+316 
-328 ALLNADYGLSEKSVL
+328 
-343 SLYQEQNEK
+343 
-352 DIWIGTDGG
+352 
-361 GLNVFNADTNKFRHI
+361 
-376 PSTYGEKV
+376 
-384 ASITGVDK
+384 
-392 NHLLISLFGKGI
+392 
-404 FFYNKQTE
+404 
-412 HCTPLVI
+412 
-419 VNDDINNRLCQQG
+419 
-432 KTVNLMQNTP
+432 
-442 ETILLLSE
+442 
-450 SPYSY
+450 
-455 NWKRKT
+455 
-461 FTPIHINHLK
+461 
-471 DAIVGQLLPICV
+471 
-483 KETFSYLHDSKCI
+483 
-496 YRIDHN
+496 
-502 DNTLHVLYHCKQDTM
+502 
-517 IHSASADEKGII
+517 
-529 WIGGNYGLGSFSP
+529 GSFSP

-593 DGVAPNEYLPK
+593 DGVTPNEYLPK

-706 TLNTLSAGTYQITA
+706 TLNMLSAGTYQITA

-746 TWWFILTCI
+746 TWWFILTCM

-1072 RPYFKDVRTAYN
+1072 RSYFKDVRTAYN

-1153 TKPFEISM
+1153 TKPFEIST

-1191 STFSAADEKFWNT
+1191 STFSAADEKFLNT

-1275 VGFSTPRYFS
+1275 VGFSTPATS
-1285 AVFKKNM
+1285 V
-1292 GCSPTQYKEEQFKNN
+1292 QYSRKTWDALLPNIRKNN
-1307 VQNI
+1307 SKIMYRIYKSTGQECPPKEKILE

>member
-1 MKKILLTVLVWIL
+1 M
-14 PTVLWGKQLS
+14 
-24 DKQYIFQRIDVR
+24 R
-36 EGLSYQVNCMTVSH
+36 
-50 RTGHAWMGTKNGI
+50 
-63 GRFDGY
+63 
-69 EQKKYLNCNI
+69 
-79 DQLVEDRNNNIWALG
+79 
-94 SEGIFLYDAVNDTF
+94 
-108 YRACDL
+108 
-114 NGNLISA
+114 
-121 SSICLW
+121 
-127 DDGVFFGGFD
+127 
-137 KLYKYDYKTGKI
+137 
-149 ALFRSITSNIKF
+149 
-161 QITDLYR
+161 
-168 FDSHTLLAANRWVG
+168 
-182 ALLIDIRTGHTRDV
+182 
-196 PFDCR
+196 
-201 DVVTML
+201 
-207 PDSKGNFWVTPYCKG
+207 
-222 VQCYNKNGKLL
+222 
-233 HTYHTGNSSMQSN
+233 
-246 IVLALAEYDGHI
+246 
-258 WIGTDGKG
+258 
-266 IAVLNPENNQMDVLT
+266 
-281 HIPGDA
+281 
-287 YSLPSNSILSFYAD
+287 
-301 PENGIWAGSVRSGMF
+301 
-316 NIKEVGIKLYAD
+316 
-328 ALLNADYGLSEKSVL
+328 
-343 SLYQEQNEK
+343 
-352 DIWIGTDGG
+352 
-361 GLNVFNADTNKFRHI
+361 
-376 PSTYGEKV
+376 
-384 ASITGVDK
+384 
-392 NHLLISLFGKGI
+392 
-404 FFYNKQTE
+404 YNKQTE

-881 EATQKHITL
+881 ESTQKHITL

-1153 TKPFEISM
+1153 TKPFEIST

-1191 STFSAADEKFWNT
+1191 STFSAADEKFLNT

>member
-1 MKKILLTVLVWIL
+1 
-14 PTVLWGKQLS
+14 
-24 DKQYIFQRIDVR
+24 
-36 EGLSYQVNCMTVSH
+36 
-50 RTGHAWMGTKNGI
+50 
-63 GRFDGY
+63 
-69 EQKKYLNCNI
+69 
-79 DQLVEDRNNNIWALG
+79 
-94 SEGIFLYDAVNDTF
+94 
-108 YRACDL
+108 
-114 NGNLISA
+114 
-121 SSICLW
+121 
-127 DDGVFFGGFD
+127 
-137 KLYKYDYKTGKI
+137 
-149 ALFRSITSNIKF
+149 LF
-161 QITDLYR
+161 
-168 FDSHTLLAANRWVG
+168 
-182 ALLIDIRTGHTRDV
+182 
-196 PFDCR
+196 
-201 DVVTML
+201 
-207 PDSKGNFWVTPYCKG
+207 
-222 VQCYNKNGKLL
+222 
-233 HTYHTGNSSMQSN
+233 
-246 IVLALAEYDGHI
+246 
-258 WIGTDGKG
+258 
-266 IAVLNPENNQMDVLT
+266 
-281 HIPGDA
+281 
-287 YSLPSNSILSFYAD
+287 
-301 PENGIWAGSVRSGMF
+301 
-316 NIKEVGIKLYAD
+316 
-328 ALLNADYGLSEKSVL
+328 
-343 SLYQEQNEK
+343 
-352 DIWIGTDGG
+352 
-361 GLNVFNADTNKFRHI
+361 
-376 PSTYGEKV
+376 
-384 ASITGVDK
+384 
-392 NHLLISLFGKGI
+392 
-404 FFYNKQTE
+404 
-412 HCTPLVI
+412 I

-1191 STFSAADEKFWNT
+1191 STFSAADEKFLNT

>member
-1 MKKILLTVLVWIL
+1 M
-14 PTVLWGKQLS
+14 
-24 DKQYIFQRIDVR
+24 
-36 EGLSYQVNCMTVSH
+36 
-50 RTGHAWMGTKNGI
+50 
-63 GRFDGY
+63 
-69 EQKKYLNCNI
+69 
-79 DQLVEDRNNNIWALG
+79 
-94 SEGIFLYDAVNDTF
+94 
-108 YRACDL
+108 
-114 NGNLISA
+114 
-121 SSICLW
+121 
-127 DDGVFFGGFD
+127 
-137 KLYKYDYKTGKI
+137 
-149 ALFRSITSNIKF
+149 
-161 QITDLYR
+161 
-168 FDSHTLLAANRWVG
+168 
-182 ALLIDIRTGHTRDV
+182 
-196 PFDCR
+196 
-201 DVVTML
+201 
-207 PDSKGNFWVTPYCKG
+207 
-222 VQCYNKNGKLL
+222 
-233 HTYHTGNSSMQSN
+233 
-246 IVLALAEYDGHI
+246 
-258 WIGTDGKG
+258 
-266 IAVLNPENNQMDVLT
+266 
-281 HIPGDA
+281 
-287 YSLPSNSILSFYAD
+287 
-301 PENGIWAGSVRSGMF
+301 
-316 NIKEVGIKLYAD
+316 
-328 ALLNADYGLSEKSVL
+328 
-343 SLYQEQNEK
+343 
-352 DIWIGTDGG
+352 
-361 GLNVFNADTNKFRHI
+361 
-376 PSTYGEKV
+376 
-384 ASITGVDK
+384 
-392 NHLLISLFGKGI
+392 
-404 FFYNKQTE
+404 
-412 HCTPLVI
+412 
-419 VNDDINNRLCQQG
+419 
-432 KTVNLMQNTP
+432 
-442 ETILLLSE
+442 
-450 SPYSY
+450 
-455 NWKRKT
+455 
-461 FTPIHINHLK
+461 
-471 DAIVGQLLPICV
+471 
-483 KETFSYLHDSKCI
+483 
-496 YRIDHN
+496 
-502 DNTLHVLYHCKQDTM
+502 
-517 IHSASADEKGII
+517 
-529 WIGGNYGLGSFSP
+529 
-542 NDGSY
+542 
-547 THISNSLINEAM
+547 INEAM

-720 SCTTRSGEWTDN
+720 SCTIRSGEWTDN

-746 TWWFILTCI
+746 TWWFILTCM
-755 LTALSAVGLSV
+755 LTALSAVCLSV

-822 AKDARY
+822 AKDAHY

-1057 VDDNME
+1057 VDDNVE

-1153 TKPFEISM
+1153 TKPFEIST

-1176 KKKYISSK
+1176 KKKYISNK

-1191 STFSAADEKFWNT
+1191 STFSAADEKFLNT
-1204 MNQIITENIDEPN
+1204 MNKIITENIDEPN

-1285 AVFKKNM
+1285 TVFKKNM

>member
-1 MKKILLTVLVWIL
+1 M
-14 PTVLWGKQLS
+14 
-24 DKQYIFQRIDVR
+24 
-36 EGLSYQVNCMTVSH
+36 
-50 RTGHAWMGTKNGI
+50 
-63 GRFDGY
+63 
-69 EQKKYLNCNI
+69 
-79 DQLVEDRNNNIWALG
+79 
-94 SEGIFLYDAVNDTF
+94 
-108 YRACDL
+108 
-114 NGNLISA
+114 
-121 SSICLW
+121 
-127 DDGVFFGGFD
+127 
-137 KLYKYDYKTGKI
+137 
-149 ALFRSITSNIKF
+149 
-161 QITDLYR
+161 
-168 FDSHTLLAANRWVG
+168 
-182 ALLIDIRTGHTRDV
+182 
-196 PFDCR
+196 
-201 DVVTML
+201 
-207 PDSKGNFWVTPYCKG
+207 
-222 VQCYNKNGKLL
+222 
-233 HTYHTGNSSMQSN
+233 
-246 IVLALAEYDGHI
+246 
-258 WIGTDGKG
+258 
-266 IAVLNPENNQMDVLT
+266 
-281 HIPGDA
+281 
-287 YSLPSNSILSFYAD
+287 
-301 PENGIWAGSVRSGMF
+301 
-316 NIKEVGIKLYAD
+316 
-328 ALLNADYGLSEKSVL
+328 
-343 SLYQEQNEK
+343 
-352 DIWIGTDGG
+352 
-361 GLNVFNADTNKFRHI
+361 
-376 PSTYGEKV
+376 
-384 ASITGVDK
+384 
-392 NHLLISLFGKGI
+392 
-404 FFYNKQTE
+404 
-412 HCTPLVI
+412 VI

-455 NWKRKT
+455 NWKQKT

-720 SCTTRSGEWTDN
+720 SCTIRSGEWTDN

-746 TWWFILTCI
+746 TWWFILTCM
-755 LTALSAVGLSV
+755 LTALSAVCLSV

-822 AKDARY
+822 AKDAHY

-1057 VDDNME
+1057 VDDNVE

-1153 TKPFEISM
+1153 TKPFEIST

-1176 KKKYISSK
+1176 KKKYISNK

-1191 STFSAADEKFWNT
+1191 STFSAADEKFLNT
-1204 MNQIITENIDEPN
+1204 MNKIITENIDEPN

-1285 AVFKKNM
+1285 TVFKKNM

>member
-1 MKKILLTVLVWIL
+1 
-14 PTVLWGKQLS
+14 
-24 DKQYIFQRIDVR
+24 
-36 EGLSYQVNCMTVSH
+36 
-50 RTGHAWMGTKNGI
+50 
-63 GRFDGY
+63 
-69 EQKKYLNCNI
+69 
-79 DQLVEDRNNNIWALG
+79 
-94 SEGIFLYDAVNDTF
+94 
-108 YRACDL
+108 
-114 NGNLISA
+114 
-121 SSICLW
+121 
-127 DDGVFFGGFD
+127 
-137 KLYKYDYKTGKI
+137 
-149 ALFRSITSNIKF
+149 
-161 QITDLYR
+161 
-168 FDSHTLLAANRWVG
+168 
-182 ALLIDIRTGHTRDV
+182 
-196 PFDCR
+196 
-201 DVVTML
+201 
-207 PDSKGNFWVTPYCKG
+207 
-222 VQCYNKNGKLL
+222 
-233 HTYHTGNSSMQSN
+233 
-246 IVLALAEYDGHI
+246 
-258 WIGTDGKG
+258 
-266 IAVLNPENNQMDVLT
+266 
-281 HIPGDA
+281 
-287 YSLPSNSILSFYAD
+287 
-301 PENGIWAGSVRSGMF
+301 
-316 NIKEVGIKLYAD
+316 
-328 ALLNADYGLSEKSVL
+328 
-343 SLYQEQNEK
+343 
-352 DIWIGTDGG
+352 
-361 GLNVFNADTNKFRHI
+361 
-376 PSTYGEKV
+376 
-384 ASITGVDK
+384 
-392 NHLLISLFGKGI
+392 
-404 FFYNKQTE
+404 
-412 HCTPLVI
+412 
-419 VNDDINNRLCQQG
+419 
-432 KTVNLMQNTP
+432 
-442 ETILLLSE
+442 
-450 SPYSY
+450 
-455 NWKRKT
+455 
-461 FTPIHINHLK
+461 
-471 DAIVGQLLPICV
+471 
-483 KETFSYLHDSKCI
+483 
-496 YRIDHN
+496 
-502 DNTLHVLYHCKQDTM
+502 
-517 IHSASADEKGII
+517 
-529 WIGGNYGLGSFSP
+529 
-542 NDGSY
+542 
-547 THISNSLINEAM
+547 
-559 SVASDQHGRLWI
+559 
-571 GNNERL
+571 
-577 LSWMTT
+577 
-583 QKRFILYGVP
+583 
-593 DGVAPNEYLPK
+593 
-604 PRLLSSEGD
+604 
-613 VYLGSVNGLLRIAST
+613 
-628 LPKEHPESPV
+628 
-638 LELSD
+638 
-643 VFVGGDRMEYI
+643 
-654 SGRKPVLKI
+654 
-663 PEQSRTITIKVK
+663 
-675 AHNKDIFRKP
+675 
-685 AYCYNLQGYE
+685 
-695 KEPIY
+695 
-700 SYLPEL
+700 
-706 TLNTLSAGTYQITA
+706 
-720 SCTTRSGEWTDN
+720 
-732 YPIIELI
+732 
-739 ILPPWYR
+739 
-746 TWWFILTCI
+746 
-755 LTALSAVGLSV
+755 
-766 YSFLRRKENRMK
+766 MK

-920 KYSNEG
+920 KYSNKG

-1191 STFSAADEKFWNT
+1191 STFSAADEKFLNT

-1231 ASLYNKLKALTGMGA
+1231 ASLYNKFKALTGMGA

>member
-1 MKKILLTVLVWIL
+1 M
-14 PTVLWGKQLS
+14 
-24 DKQYIFQRIDVR
+24 
-36 EGLSYQVNCMTVSH
+36 
-50 RTGHAWMGTKNGI
+50 
-63 GRFDGY
+63 
-69 EQKKYLNCNI
+69 
-79 DQLVEDRNNNIWALG
+79 
-94 SEGIFLYDAVNDTF
+94 
-108 YRACDL
+108 
-114 NGNLISA
+114 
-121 SSICLW
+121 
-127 DDGVFFGGFD
+127 
-137 KLYKYDYKTGKI
+137 
-149 ALFRSITSNIKF
+149 
-161 QITDLYR
+161 
-168 FDSHTLLAANRWVG
+168 
-182 ALLIDIRTGHTRDV
+182 
-196 PFDCR
+196 
-201 DVVTML
+201 
-207 PDSKGNFWVTPYCKG
+207 
-222 VQCYNKNGKLL
+222 
-233 HTYHTGNSSMQSN
+233 
-246 IVLALAEYDGHI
+246 
-258 WIGTDGKG
+258 
-266 IAVLNPENNQMDVLT
+266 
-281 HIPGDA
+281 
-287 YSLPSNSILSFYAD
+287 
-301 PENGIWAGSVRSGMF
+301 
-316 NIKEVGIKLYAD
+316 
-328 ALLNADYGLSEKSVL
+328 
-343 SLYQEQNEK
+343 
-352 DIWIGTDGG
+352 
-361 GLNVFNADTNKFRHI
+361 
-376 PSTYGEKV
+376 
-384 ASITGVDK
+384 
-392 NHLLISLFGKGI
+392 
-404 FFYNKQTE
+404 
-412 HCTPLVI
+412 
-419 VNDDINNRLCQQG
+419 
-432 KTVNLMQNTP
+432 
-442 ETILLLSE
+442 
-450 SPYSY
+450 
-455 NWKRKT
+455 
-461 FTPIHINHLK
+461 
-471 DAIVGQLLPICV
+471 
-483 KETFSYLHDSKCI
+483 
-496 YRIDHN
+496 
-502 DNTLHVLYHCKQDTM
+502 
-517 IHSASADEKGII
+517 
-529 WIGGNYGLGSFSP
+529 
-542 NDGSY
+542 
-547 THISNSLINEAM
+547 
-559 SVASDQHGRLWI
+559 
-571 GNNERL
+571 
-577 LSWMTT
+577 
-583 QKRFILYGVP
+583 
-593 DGVAPNEYLPK
+593 
-604 PRLLSSEGD
+604 
-613 VYLGSVNGLLRIAST
+613 
-628 LPKEHPESPV
+628 
-638 LELSD
+638 
-643 VFVGGDRMEYI
+643 
-654 SGRKPVLKI
+654 
-663 PEQSRTITIKVK
+663 
-675 AHNKDIFRKP
+675 
-685 AYCYNLQGYE
+685 
-695 KEPIY
+695 
-700 SYLPEL
+700 PEL

-1057 VDDNME
+1057 VDDNVE

-1153 TKPFEISM
+1153 TKPFEIST

-1176 KKKYISSK
+1176 KKKYISNK

-1191 STFSAADEKFWNT
+1191 STFSAADEKFLNT
-1204 MNQIITENIDEPN
+1204 MNKIITENIDEPN

-1285 AVFKKNM
+1285 SVFKKNM
-1292 GCSPTQYKEEQFKNN
+1292 GCSPTQYKEEQLKIMRRIYKVNRTR
-1307 VQNI
+1307 ISTKKYLE

>member
-1 MKKILLTVLVWIL
+1 M
-14 PTVLWGKQLS
+14 
-24 DKQYIFQRIDVR
+24 FID
-36 EGLSYQVNCMTVSH
+36 
-50 RTGHAWMGTKNGI
+50 
-63 GRFDGY
+63 
-69 EQKKYLNCNI
+69 
-79 DQLVEDRNNNIWALG
+79 
-94 SEGIFLYDAVNDTF
+94 
-108 YRACDL
+108 
-114 NGNLISA
+114 
-121 SSICLW
+121 
-127 DDGVFFGGFD
+127 
-137 KLYKYDYKTGKI
+137 
-149 ALFRSITSNIKF
+149 
-161 QITDLYR
+161 
-168 FDSHTLLAANRWVG
+168 
-182 ALLIDIRTGHTRDV
+182 
-196 PFDCR
+196 
-201 DVVTML
+201 
-207 PDSKGNFWVTPYCKG
+207 
-222 VQCYNKNGKLL
+222 
-233 HTYHTGNSSMQSN
+233 
-246 IVLALAEYDGHI
+246 
-258 WIGTDGKG
+258 
-266 IAVLNPENNQMDVLT
+266 
-281 HIPGDA
+281 
-287 YSLPSNSILSFYAD
+287 
-301 PENGIWAGSVRSGMF
+301 
-316 NIKEVGIKLYAD
+316 
-328 ALLNADYGLSEKSVL
+328 
-343 SLYQEQNEK
+343 
-352 DIWIGTDGG
+352 
-361 GLNVFNADTNKFRHI
+361 
-376 PSTYGEKV
+376 
-384 ASITGVDK
+384 
-392 NHLLISLFGKGI
+392 
-404 FFYNKQTE
+404 
-412 HCTPLVI
+412 
-419 VNDDINNRLCQQG
+419 NDDINNRLCQQG

-746 TWWFILTCI
+746 TWWFILTCM
-755 LTALSAVGLSV
+755 LTALSAVCLSV

-822 AKDARY
+822 AKDAHY

-1057 VDDNME
+1057 VDDNVE

-1153 TKPFEISM
+1153 TKPFEIST

-1176 KKKYISSK
+1176 KKKYISNK

-1191 STFSAADEKFWNT
+1191 STFSAADEKFLNT
-1204 MNQIITENIDEPN
+1204 MNKIITENIDEPN

-1285 AVFKKNM
+1285 SVFKKNM
-1292 GCSPTQYKEEQFKNN
+1292 GCSPTQYKEEQLKNN

>member
-1 MKKILLTVLVWIL
+1 M
-14 PTVLWGKQLS
+14 
-24 DKQYIFQRIDVR
+24 
-36 EGLSYQVNCMTVSH
+36 
-50 RTGHAWMGTKNGI
+50 
-63 GRFDGY
+63 
-69 EQKKYLNCNI
+69 
-79 DQLVEDRNNNIWALG
+79 
-94 SEGIFLYDAVNDTF
+94 
-108 YRACDL
+108 
-114 NGNLISA
+114 
-121 SSICLW
+121 
-127 DDGVFFGGFD
+127 
-137 KLYKYDYKTGKI
+137 
-149 ALFRSITSNIKF
+149 
-161 QITDLYR
+161 
-168 FDSHTLLAANRWVG
+168 
-182 ALLIDIRTGHTRDV
+182 
-196 PFDCR
+196 
-201 DVVTML
+201 
-207 PDSKGNFWVTPYCKG
+207 
-222 VQCYNKNGKLL
+222 
-233 HTYHTGNSSMQSN
+233 
-246 IVLALAEYDGHI
+246 
-258 WIGTDGKG
+258 
-266 IAVLNPENNQMDVLT
+266 
-281 HIPGDA
+281 
-287 YSLPSNSILSFYAD
+287 
-301 PENGIWAGSVRSGMF
+301 
-316 NIKEVGIKLYAD
+316 
-328 ALLNADYGLSEKSVL
+328 
-343 SLYQEQNEK
+343 
-352 DIWIGTDGG
+352 
-361 GLNVFNADTNKFRHI
+361 
-376 PSTYGEKV
+376 
-384 ASITGVDK
+384 
-392 NHLLISLFGKGI
+392 
-404 FFYNKQTE
+404 
-412 HCTPLVI
+412 VI

-1191 STFSAADEKFWNT
+1191 STFSAADEKFLNT

>member
-1 MKKILLTVLVWIL
+1 
-14 PTVLWGKQLS
+14 
-24 DKQYIFQRIDVR
+24 
-36 EGLSYQVNCMTVSH
+36 
-50 RTGHAWMGTKNGI
+50 
-63 GRFDGY
+63 
-69 EQKKYLNCNI
+69 
-79 DQLVEDRNNNIWALG
+79 
-94 SEGIFLYDAVNDTF
+94 
-108 YRACDL
+108 
-114 NGNLISA
+114 
-121 SSICLW
+121 
-127 DDGVFFGGFD
+127 
-137 KLYKYDYKTGKI
+137 
-149 ALFRSITSNIKF
+149 
-161 QITDLYR
+161 
-168 FDSHTLLAANRWVG
+168 
-182 ALLIDIRTGHTRDV
+182 
-196 PFDCR
+196 
-201 DVVTML
+201 
-207 PDSKGNFWVTPYCKG
+207 
-222 VQCYNKNGKLL
+222 
-233 HTYHTGNSSMQSN
+233 
-246 IVLALAEYDGHI
+246 
-258 WIGTDGKG
+258 
-266 IAVLNPENNQMDVLT
+266 
-281 HIPGDA
+281 
-287 YSLPSNSILSFYAD
+287 
-301 PENGIWAGSVRSGMF
+301 MF
-316 NIKEVGIKLYAD
+316 
-328 ALLNADYGLSEKSVL
+328 
-343 SLYQEQNEK
+343 
-352 DIWIGTDGG
+352 
-361 GLNVFNADTNKFRHI
+361 
-376 PSTYGEKV
+376 
-384 ASITGVDK
+384 
-392 NHLLISLFGKGI
+392 
-404 FFYNKQTE
+404 
-412 HCTPLVI
+412 I

-455 NWKRKT
+455 NWKQKT

-1153 TKPFEISM
+1153 TKPFEIST

-1191 STFSAADEKFWNT
+1191 STFSAADEKFLNT

>member
-1 MKKILLTVLVWIL
+1 M
-14 PTVLWGKQLS
+14 
-24 DKQYIFQRIDVR
+24 
-36 EGLSYQVNCMTVSH
+36 
-50 RTGHAWMGTKNGI
+50 
-63 GRFDGY
+63 
-69 EQKKYLNCNI
+69 
-79 DQLVEDRNNNIWALG
+79 
-94 SEGIFLYDAVNDTF
+94 
-108 YRACDL
+108 
-114 NGNLISA
+114 
-121 SSICLW
+121 
-127 DDGVFFGGFD
+127 
-137 KLYKYDYKTGKI
+137 
-149 ALFRSITSNIKF
+149 
-161 QITDLYR
+161 
-168 FDSHTLLAANRWVG
+168 
-182 ALLIDIRTGHTRDV
+182 
-196 PFDCR
+196 
-201 DVVTML
+201 
-207 PDSKGNFWVTPYCKG
+207 
-222 VQCYNKNGKLL
+222 
-233 HTYHTGNSSMQSN
+233 
-246 IVLALAEYDGHI
+246 
-258 WIGTDGKG
+258 
-266 IAVLNPENNQMDVLT
+266 
-281 HIPGDA
+281 
-287 YSLPSNSILSFYAD
+287 
-301 PENGIWAGSVRSGMF
+301 
-316 NIKEVGIKLYAD
+316 
-328 ALLNADYGLSEKSVL
+328 
-343 SLYQEQNEK
+343 
-352 DIWIGTDGG
+352 
-361 GLNVFNADTNKFRHI
+361 
-376 PSTYGEKV
+376 
-384 ASITGVDK
+384 
-392 NHLLISLFGKGI
+392 
-404 FFYNKQTE
+404 
-412 HCTPLVI
+412 
-419 VNDDINNRLCQQG
+419 
-432 KTVNLMQNTP
+432 
-442 ETILLLSE
+442 
-450 SPYSY
+450 
-455 NWKRKT
+455 
-461 FTPIHINHLK
+461 
-471 DAIVGQLLPICV
+471 
-483 KETFSYLHDSKCI
+483 
-496 YRIDHN
+496 
-502 DNTLHVLYHCKQDTM
+502 
-517 IHSASADEKGII
+517 
-529 WIGGNYGLGSFSP
+529 
-542 NDGSY
+542 
-547 THISNSLINEAM
+547 
-559 SVASDQHGRLWI
+559 
-571 GNNERL
+571 
-577 LSWMTT
+577 
-583 QKRFILYGVP
+583 
-593 DGVAPNEYLPK
+593 
-604 PRLLSSEGD
+604 
-613 VYLGSVNGLLRIAST
+613 
-628 LPKEHPESPV
+628 
-638 LELSD
+638 
-643 VFVGGDRMEYI
+643 
-654 SGRKPVLKI
+654 
-663 PEQSRTITIKVK
+663 
-675 AHNKDIFRKP
+675 
-685 AYCYNLQGYE
+685 
-695 KEPIY
+695 
-700 SYLPEL
+700 PEL

-1191 STFSAADEKFWNT
+1191 STFSAADEKFLNT

-1292 GCSPTQYKEEQFKNN
+1292 GCYPTQYKEEQFKIMYRIYKSTG
-1307 VQNI
+1307 QECPPKEKILE

>member
-1 MKKILLTVLVWIL
+1 M
-14 PTVLWGKQLS
+14 
-24 DKQYIFQRIDVR
+24 
-36 EGLSYQVNCMTVSH
+36 
-50 RTGHAWMGTKNGI
+50 
-63 GRFDGY
+63 
-69 EQKKYLNCNI
+69 
-79 DQLVEDRNNNIWALG
+79 
-94 SEGIFLYDAVNDTF
+94 
-108 YRACDL
+108 
-114 NGNLISA
+114 
-121 SSICLW
+121 
-127 DDGVFFGGFD
+127 
-137 KLYKYDYKTGKI
+137 
-149 ALFRSITSNIKF
+149 
-161 QITDLYR
+161 
-168 FDSHTLLAANRWVG
+168 
-182 ALLIDIRTGHTRDV
+182 
-196 PFDCR
+196 
-201 DVVTML
+201 
-207 PDSKGNFWVTPYCKG
+207 
-222 VQCYNKNGKLL
+222 
-233 HTYHTGNSSMQSN
+233 
-246 IVLALAEYDGHI
+246 
-258 WIGTDGKG
+258 
-266 IAVLNPENNQMDVLT
+266 
-281 HIPGDA
+281 
-287 YSLPSNSILSFYAD
+287 
-301 PENGIWAGSVRSGMF
+301 
-316 NIKEVGIKLYAD
+316 
-328 ALLNADYGLSEKSVL
+328 
-343 SLYQEQNEK
+343 
-352 DIWIGTDGG
+352 
-361 GLNVFNADTNKFRHI
+361 
-376 PSTYGEKV
+376 
-384 ASITGVDK
+384 
-392 NHLLISLFGKGI
+392 ISLFGKGI

-881 EATQKHITL
+881 ESTQKHITL

-1153 TKPFEISM
+1153 TKPFEIST

-1191 STFSAADEKFWNT
+1191 STFSAADEKFLNT

>member
-1 MKKILLTVLVWIL
+1 M
-14 PTVLWGKQLS
+14 
-24 DKQYIFQRIDVR
+24 
-36 EGLSYQVNCMTVSH
+36 
-50 RTGHAWMGTKNGI
+50 
-63 GRFDGY
+63 RF
-69 EQKKYLNCNI
+69 I
-79 DQLVEDRNNNIWALG
+79 
-94 SEGIFLYDAVNDTF
+94 
-108 YRACDL
+108 
-114 NGNLISA
+114 
-121 SSICLW
+121 
-127 DDGVFFGGFD
+127 
-137 KLYKYDYKTGKI
+137 
-149 ALFRSITSNIKF
+149 
-161 QITDLYR
+161 
-168 FDSHTLLAANRWVG
+168 
-182 ALLIDIRTGHTRDV
+182 
-196 PFDCR
+196 
-201 DVVTML
+201 
-207 PDSKGNFWVTPYCKG
+207 
-222 VQCYNKNGKLL
+222 
-233 HTYHTGNSSMQSN
+233 
-246 IVLALAEYDGHI
+246 
-258 WIGTDGKG
+258 
-266 IAVLNPENNQMDVLT
+266 
-281 HIPGDA
+281 
-287 YSLPSNSILSFYAD
+287 
-301 PENGIWAGSVRSGMF
+301 
-316 NIKEVGIKLYAD
+316 
-328 ALLNADYGLSEKSVL
+328 
-343 SLYQEQNEK
+343 
-352 DIWIGTDGG
+352 
-361 GLNVFNADTNKFRHI
+361 
-376 PSTYGEKV
+376 
-384 ASITGVDK
+384 
-392 NHLLISLFGKGI
+392 
-404 FFYNKQTE
+404 
-412 HCTPLVI
+412 
-419 VNDDINNRLCQQG
+419 NDDINNRLCQQG

-455 NWKRKT
+455 NWKQKT

-643 VFVGGDRMEYI
+643 VFVGGDRMEYT

-746 TWWFILTCI
+746 TWWFILTCMLI
-755 LTALSAVGLSV
+755 ALSAVGLSV

-994 ALNNVESAGST
+994 ALNNIESAGST

-1153 TKPFEISM
+1153 TKPFEIST

-1191 STFSAADEKFWNT
+1191 STFSAADEKFLNT

-1285 AVFKKNM
+1285 TVFKKNM

>member
-1 MKKILLTVLVWIL
+1 
-14 PTVLWGKQLS
+14 
-24 DKQYIFQRIDVR
+24 
-36 EGLSYQVNCMTVSH
+36 
-50 RTGHAWMGTKNGI
+50 
-63 GRFDGY
+63 
-69 EQKKYLNCNI
+69 
-79 DQLVEDRNNNIWALG
+79 
-94 SEGIFLYDAVNDTF
+94 
-108 YRACDL
+108 
-114 NGNLISA
+114 
-121 SSICLW
+121 
-127 DDGVFFGGFD
+127 
-137 KLYKYDYKTGKI
+137 
-149 ALFRSITSNIKF
+149 
-161 QITDLYR
+161 
-168 FDSHTLLAANRWVG
+168 
-182 ALLIDIRTGHTRDV
+182 
-196 PFDCR
+196 
-201 DVVTML
+201 
-207 PDSKGNFWVTPYCKG
+207 
-222 VQCYNKNGKLL
+222 
-233 HTYHTGNSSMQSN
+233 
-246 IVLALAEYDGHI
+246 
-258 WIGTDGKG
+258 
-266 IAVLNPENNQMDVLT
+266 
-281 HIPGDA
+281 
-287 YSLPSNSILSFYAD
+287 
-301 PENGIWAGSVRSGMF
+301 
-316 NIKEVGIKLYAD
+316 
-328 ALLNADYGLSEKSVL
+328 
-343 SLYQEQNEK
+343 
-352 DIWIGTDGG
+352 
-361 GLNVFNADTNKFRHI
+361 
-376 PSTYGEKV
+376 
-384 ASITGVDK
+384 
-392 NHLLISLFGKGI
+392 
-404 FFYNKQTE
+404 
-412 HCTPLVI
+412 
-419 VNDDINNRLCQQG
+419 
-432 KTVNLMQNTP
+432 
-442 ETILLLSE
+442 
-450 SPYSY
+450 
-455 NWKRKT
+455 
-461 FTPIHINHLK
+461 
-471 DAIVGQLLPICV
+471 
-483 KETFSYLHDSKCI
+483 
-496 YRIDHN
+496 
-502 DNTLHVLYHCKQDTM
+502 
-517 IHSASADEKGII
+517 
-529 WIGGNYGLGSFSP
+529 
-542 NDGSY
+542 
-547 THISNSLINEAM
+547 
-559 SVASDQHGRLWI
+559 
-571 GNNERL
+571 
-577 LSWMTT
+577 
-583 QKRFILYGVP
+583 
-593 DGVAPNEYLPK
+593 
-604 PRLLSSEGD
+604 
-613 VYLGSVNGLLRIAST
+613 
-628 LPKEHPESPV
+628 
-638 LELSD
+638 
-643 VFVGGDRMEYI
+643 
-654 SGRKPVLKI
+654 
-663 PEQSRTITIKVK
+663 
-675 AHNKDIFRKP
+675 
-685 AYCYNLQGYE
+685 
-695 KEPIY
+695 
-700 SYLPEL
+700 
-706 TLNTLSAGTYQITA
+706 
-720 SCTTRSGEWTDN
+720 
-732 YPIIELI
+732 
-739 ILPPWYR
+739 
-746 TWWFILTCI
+746 
-755 LTALSAVGLSV
+755 
-766 YSFLRRKENRMK
+766 MK

-881 EATQKHITL
+881 ESTQKHITL

-994 ALNNVESAGST
+994 ALNNVESASST

-1153 TKPFEISM
+1153 TKPFEIST

-1191 STFSAADEKFWNT
+1191 STFSAADEKFLNT

>member
-1 MKKILLTVLVWIL
+1 M
-14 PTVLWGKQLS
+14 
-24 DKQYIFQRIDVR
+24 F
-36 EGLSYQVNCMTVSH
+36 
-50 RTGHAWMGTKNGI
+50 I
-63 GRFDGY
+63 G
-69 EQKKYLNCNI
+69 
-79 DQLVEDRNNNIWALG
+79 
-94 SEGIFLYDAVNDTF
+94 
-108 YRACDL
+108 
-114 NGNLISA
+114 
-121 SSICLW
+121 
-127 DDGVFFGGFD
+127 
-137 KLYKYDYKTGKI
+137 
-149 ALFRSITSNIKF
+149 
-161 QITDLYR
+161 
-168 FDSHTLLAANRWVG
+168 
-182 ALLIDIRTGHTRDV
+182 
-196 PFDCR
+196 
-201 DVVTML
+201 
-207 PDSKGNFWVTPYCKG
+207 
-222 VQCYNKNGKLL
+222 
-233 HTYHTGNSSMQSN
+233 
-246 IVLALAEYDGHI
+246 
-258 WIGTDGKG
+258 
-266 IAVLNPENNQMDVLT
+266 
-281 HIPGDA
+281 
-287 YSLPSNSILSFYAD
+287 
-301 PENGIWAGSVRSGMF
+301 
-316 NIKEVGIKLYAD
+316 
-328 ALLNADYGLSEKSVL
+328 
-343 SLYQEQNEK
+343 
-352 DIWIGTDGG
+352 
-361 GLNVFNADTNKFRHI
+361 
-376 PSTYGEKV
+376 
-384 ASITGVDK
+384 
-392 NHLLISLFGKGI
+392 
-404 FFYNKQTE
+404 
-412 HCTPLVI
+412 
-419 VNDDINNRLCQQG
+419 NDDINNRLCQQG

-1191 STFSAADEKFWNT
+1191 STFSAADEKFLNT